1 MPVKLHVT
9 SSLLPQKKFTK
20 KRRKTMNRNRQ
31 TFYDTRTW
39 RSTED
44 NIRCDFSGMFLPL
57 CEAPCGATLVICKMW
72 QISLALA
79 LALTVWVAVSPSLF
93 LYYLCLRAILLS
105 IFSRLRVGI
114 LVLVICPG
122 FEVKSTLCAQRML
135 MLVNIF
141 IEFAT
146 LTGGGG
152 LKATIKPTNRII

>member
-1 MPVKLHVT
+1 M
-9 SSLLPQKKFTK
+9 
-20 KRRKTMNRNRQ
+20 
-31 TFYDTRTW
+31 
-39 RSTED
+39 
-44 NIRCDFSGMFLPL
+44 
-57 CEAPCGATLVICKMW
+57 APPSVICKMW